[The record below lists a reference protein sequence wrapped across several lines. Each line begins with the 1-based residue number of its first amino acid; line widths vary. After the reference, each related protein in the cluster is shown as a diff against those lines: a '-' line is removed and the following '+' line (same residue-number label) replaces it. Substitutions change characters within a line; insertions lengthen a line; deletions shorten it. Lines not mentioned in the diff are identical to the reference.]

1 VEQSTAPGQ
10 LLLDA
15 MADLYRAERIIRRT
29 RVYGVIGDPI
39 GHSLSPLLHNTAFHA
54 RKFDAVFVPFLVR
67 DLREFFR
74 AIDGFGVAGL
84 SVTIPHK
91 ETILRFLD
99 GCDPLAQQ
107 IGAVN
112 TVVVRGGGRL
122 YGYNTDYVGVLRS
135 LERRMRLGGSRVLL
149 FGAGGAARAAAFAL
163 AQAGS
168 IVCLCARRPER
179 ARALARAVGGQVVE
193 RVGLRHEF
201 FDAIVNCTPIGMHPR
216 GGSPLISVE
225 LNCRIVMDMVYRPR
239 ETELLRLARRKGV
252 ETISGVEM
260 FLAQGF
266 AQYEIWTGERA
277 PESAMRRAVVAA
289 LNREEKLKGRR
300 S

>member
-1 VEQSTAPGQ
+1 MG
-10 LLLDA
+10 
-15 MADLYRAERIIRRT
+15 
-29 RVYGVIGDPI
+29 
-39 GHSLSPLLHNTAFHA
+39 
-54 RKFDAVFVPFLVR
+54 
-67 DLREFFR
+67 EFG
-74 AIDGFGVAGL
+74 IAGL

-99 GCDPLAQQ
+99 GCDPLAAR

-135 LERRMRLGGSRVLL
+135 LEQRMRLTGSRVLL

-168 IVCLCARRPER
+168 IVCVCARRPER
-179 ARALARAVGGQVVE
+179 ARALARAVGGQVVS
-193 RVGLRHEF
+193 RAGLKHEF
-201 FDAIVNCTPIGMHPR
+201 FDAIVNCTPIGMHPH
-216 GGSPLISVE
+216 GGFPLASAE

-239 ETELLRLARRKGV
+239 ETELLQLARRKGI
-252 ETISGVEM
+252 EIISGVEM

-277 PESAMRRAVVAA
+277 PESAMRRAVVSA
-289 LNREEKLKGRR
+289 LDREEKFKGHR